1 MKSRIAV
8 SILSLSVAVLS
19 LILGGCSGVSE
30 SDPVSAPSSDNTDN
44 SGDTQ
49 STSSVTL
56 DPETP
61 KLIDEFPLEAL

>member
-30 SDPVSAPSSDNTDN
+30 SDTTSTPQTDN

-49 STSSVTL
+49 SNTQTSVTL
-56 DPETP
+56 DPETQ